1 MREEGAAPGF
11 GGQFINEGDRFV
23 AWALA
28 DKTFIGV
35 QFVHESDQVNLDV
48 LFAQPLEQF
57 CFRIVAGA
65 IFAVCHHDQRAATAI
80 VIPTLLVFGDVFGG
94 QIHAINYCGL
104 ATFDI
109 ERVQT
114 IQ

>member
-11 GGQFINEGDRFV
+11 GGQSINKGDRFV

-48 LFAQPLEQF
+48 LFAQPLE
-57 CFRIVAGA
+57 
-65 IFAVCHHDQRAATAI
+65 
-80 VIPTLLVFGDVFGG
+80 
-94 QIHAINYCGL
+94 
-104 ATFDI
+104 
-109 ERVQT
+109 
-114 IQ
+114 